1 MSEKLKESKTVED
14 RDVEIA
20 YSQFLTDVM
29 TAAGLLS
36 CGKKD
41 KQLAKRLSDFCVSE
55 RMKGDAV

>member
-1 MSEKLKESKTVED
+1 MSKKITDSKTLED
-14 RDVEIA
+14 RNVDIA

-41 KQLAKRLSDFCVSE
+41 KELAKRLSDFCVSE
-55 RMKGDAV
+55 RMKGNAI